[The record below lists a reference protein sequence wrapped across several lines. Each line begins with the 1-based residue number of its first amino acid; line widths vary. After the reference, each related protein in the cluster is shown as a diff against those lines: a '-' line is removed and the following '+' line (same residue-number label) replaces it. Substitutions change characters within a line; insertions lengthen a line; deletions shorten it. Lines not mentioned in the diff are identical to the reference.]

1 MGQVINVK
9 KVKNEIAIKKI
20 GDHNLRQ
27 QISDNVDAEKSDQNF
42 YLIGS
47 ANMNVVQEVQSKL
60 EGIKYRKDANKVI
73 NLVFSASHE
82 EMAKIDPI
90 AWSKEITEFCEK
102 KFGKENILYSV
113 LHRDE
118 LTPHLHI
125 SFVPIV
131 DKKLRSNVYFDG
143 LRKFRDFVKKFMKST
158 KNMGLK
164 KTTQKRRQKLKL
176 LQNIIKR
183 FVSTKLLTK
192 KLIKNLNN
200 SKSCLKFHL
209 IPKN

>member
-102 KFGKENILYSV
+102 IWKREYS
-113 LHRDE
+113 LQCF
-118 LTPHLHI
+118 TP
-125 SFVPIV
+125 
-131 DKKLRSNVYFDG
+131 
-143 LRKFRDFVKKFMKST
+143 
-158 KNMGLK
+158 
-164 KTTQKRRQKLKL
+164 
-176 LQNIIKR
+176 
-183 FVSTKLLTK
+183 
-192 KLIKNLNN
+192 
-200 SKSCLKFHL
+200 
-209 IPKN
+209 